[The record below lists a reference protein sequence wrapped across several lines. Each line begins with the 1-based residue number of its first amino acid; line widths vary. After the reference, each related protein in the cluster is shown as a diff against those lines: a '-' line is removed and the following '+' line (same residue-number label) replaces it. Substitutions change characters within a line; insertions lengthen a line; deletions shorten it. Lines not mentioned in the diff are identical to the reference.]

1 MKRTM
6 ILTAILALSMFSTV
20 AFAGEAVEGTLVDG
34 KCFLGMGQK
43 GNDHGEMAG
52 CGTACAKMGI
62 PTGVV
67 TADGN
72 YFTLVVPASQVA
84 KYIGSTVKVTGMAKD
99 GNLIAEG
106 IEVKT
111 DEGWKKVKIGT
122 MM

>member
-6 ILTAILALSMFSTV
+6 ILTVVLALSLFSMAAV
-20 AFAGEAVEGTLVDG
+20 AGDAVEGTLVDG
-34 KCFLGMGQK
+34 KCFLKMGAK

-72 YFTLVVPASQVA
+72 YYTLVVASSVVA
-84 KYIGSTVKVTGMAKD
+84 KHVGSTVRVTGMKKD
-99 GNLIAEG
+99 GNLIAEA

-111 DEGWKKVKIGT
+111 DSGWKKVKLAS